1 MRIKILYK
9 IHELDI
15 STFDDF
21 LDVWNPF
28 LHHVVVML
36 PCSIRSKMAVVG
48 GRRVGD
54 GPKQYWNM
62 NGMESNQMES
72 NRFESFQKPIL
83 HNLLL
88 LNFCKMLTLTKEINL
103 NKVKKIVY

>member
-72 NRFESFQKPIL
+72 NRFESNRIISKTYFTQFAFIEFLQNVDSDKRNKP
-83 HNLLL
+83 
-88 LNFCKMLTLTKEINL
+88 K
-103 NKVKKIVY
+103 